1 MKFLENDKLAQITG
15 QLTEATICERVING
29 RIEAFTMKRAG
40 TDKKYAHALGEK
52 YQEEI
57 KEEETEY
64 TQFQQ
69 MQKIRSGSL
78 GAASEQQESSITTT
92 TTTTTSSSLDPL
104 RRKLQSLPSP
114 KAKRI
119 KFDTVDGMT
128 QNQNKPPK
136 GRRRSA
142 SLSSVP
148 ALNHPNKGP
157 SASAMRS
164 RSDSYDA
171 TISKSYFPYSYSPL
185 GNFHDSSTRRLMTDL
200 ILTLNAS
207 FPDYD
212 FSNVRPSHFSR
223 MSSSSLVMN
232 RVNEKLSELAASM
245 PEGANFLSHLWNAV
259 DDVIHLKDCEVYSYA
274 PQNKDDD
281 GDPLSF
287 LTQTLDGY
295 DGSVPLWTMNYFFV
309 NKKLQ
314 RIVLFTCVQT
324 MRTEVEE
331 IRMDDDDDSYTERIK
346 DSDFG
351 SPDRISRQG
360 SGFDGGLDEDEDE
373 EDGGQDYDM
382 DSDNMNQAVPI

>member
-78 GAASEQQESSITTT
+78 GAASEQDSS
-92 TTTTTSSSLDPL
+92 SSSLDQL
-104 RRKLQSLPSP
+104 RRKLQGPPSP

-119 KFDTVDGMT
+119 KFDTVDGVS
-128 QNQNKPPK
+128 QIPPK

-148 ALNHPNKGP
+148 ALTHHNKGP
-157 SASAMRS
+157 TASAMRS

-171 TISKSYFPYSYSPL
+171 NISRPYFPYSFSPL
-185 GNFHDSSTRRLMTDL
+185 GNFHDSSTQRLMTDL

-212 FSNVRPSHFSR
+212 FSNVRPSHFSH
-223 MSSSSLVMN
+223 MSSSSLVMV

-331 IRMDDDDDSYTERIK
+331 IRIDDDDSYTERIK

-351 SPDRISRQG
+351 SPERISREG

-382 DSDNMNQAVPI
+382 DSDNMNQAVPISE

>member
-1 MKFLENDKLAQITG
+1 MKFLENEKLAQITG
-15 QLTEATICERVING
+15 QLTDTTICERVING

-69 MQKIRSGSL
+69 LQKIR
-78 GAASEQQESSITTT
+78 
-92 TTTTTSSSLDPL
+92 TTSIDQDKSSFDQL
-104 RRKLQSLPSP
+104 RRKLQSPPSP

-119 KFDTVDGMT
+119 KFDTNGGI
-128 QNQNKPPK
+128 NLPPPK

-142 SLSSVP
+142 SLSSVG
-148 ALNHPNKGP
+148 NNKVP
-157 SASAMRS
+157 LSSSMRP
-164 RSDSYDA
+164 RSDSFDT
-171 TISKSYFPYSYSPL
+171 TISRAYFPYCNSPL
-185 GNFHDSSTRRLMTDL
+185 GNFHDSSTQRLMTDL

-212 FSNVRPSHFSR
+212 FSNIRPSHFSR
-223 MSSSSLVMN
+223 MSTTSLVFN

-245 PEGANFLSHLWNAV
+245 PEGANFLSHLWNAI
-259 DDVIHLKDCEVYSYA
+259 DDVINLKDCEVYSYV
-274 PQNKDDD
+274 PLNKDDD

-287 LTQTLDGY
+287 ITQTLDGV
-295 DGSVPLWTMNYFFV
+295 DGSLPLWTMNYFFV

-324 MRTEVEE
+324 MRTEAEE
-331 IRMDDDDDSYTERIK
+331 IRIDDDDSYSERVK
-346 DSDFG
+346 DSEFG
-351 SPDRISRQG
+351 SPERLSRQC
-360 SGFDGGLDEDEDE
+360 SGFDGGLDDEDE

>member
-1 MKFLENDKLAQITG
+1 MKFLENEKLAQLTG

-69 MQKIRSGSL
+69 LQKIRSGSM
-78 GAASEQQESSITTT
+78 GAATEQEIP
-92 TTTTTSSSLDPL
+92 SLDQL
-104 RRKLQSLPSP
+104 RRKLQSPPSP

-119 KFDTVDGMT
+119 KFDTNGDM
-128 QNQNKPPK
+128 NQLPPK

-142 SLSSVP
+142 SLSSVST
-148 ALNHPNKGP
+148 NKVP
-157 SASAMRS
+157 LSSSIRS
-164 RSDSYDA
+164 RSDSLD
-171 TISKSYFPYSYSPL
+171 TSIPNCYFPFCNSPL
-185 GNFHDSSTRRLMTDL
+185 GNFHDSSTQRLMTDL

-212 FSNVRPSHFSR
+212 FSNIRPSHFSR
-223 MSSSSLVMN
+223 MPSTPLVFN
-232 RVNEKLSELAASM
+232 RVNEKLAELAASM
-245 PEGANFLSHLWNAV
+245 PEGANFLSHLWNAI
-259 DDVIHLKDCEVYSYA
+259 DDVINLKDCEVYSYV
-274 PQNKDDD
+274 PLSKDDD
-281 GDPLSF
+281 CDPLSF
-287 LTQTLDGY
+287 ITQTLDGV
-295 DGSVPLWTMNYFFV
+295 DGSLPLWTMNYFFV

-324 MRTEVEE
+324 MRTEAEE
-331 IRMDDDDDSYTERIK
+331 IRVDDDDSYADQVK

-351 SPDRISRQG
+351 SPDRISRQC
-360 SGFDGGLDEDEDE
+360 SGFDGALDDEDE

>member
-1 MKFLENDKLAQITG
+1 MKFLENDKLAHITG

-57 KEEETEY
+57 KEEQTEY

-78 GAASEQQESSITTT
+78 GATSEQESS
-92 TTTTTSSSLDPL
+92 SSSLDQL
-104 RRKLQSLPSP
+104 RRKLQGPPSP

-119 KFDTVDGMT
+119 KFDTVNNDMT
-128 QNQNKPPK
+128 KIPPK

-148 ALNHPNKGP
+148 ALTYPNKGP

-171 TISKSYFPYSYSPL
+171 IISQSYFPYSYSPL
-185 GNFHDSSTRRLMTDL
+185 GNFHDSSTQRLMTDL

-245 PEGANFLSHLWNAV
+245 PEGVNFLSHLWNAM

-281 GDPLSF
+281 DDDPLSF

-314 RIVLFTCVQT
+314 RIVLLTCVQT
-324 MRTEVEE
+324 MRTEVEQ
-331 IRMDDDDDSYTERIK
+331 IRLDDDDTYTERMK

-351 SPDRISRQG
+351 SPERISRQG

-382 DSDNMNQAVPI
+382 DCDNMNQAVPI